1 MTVANGRG
9 GIPARDRRSRDDGD
23 PSPLRPLEEGEVLRR
38 TEKGVVVEAW
48 RVPPTLRLDP
58 LALRVIRRG
67 E

>member
-1 MTVANGRG
+1 MTAANGRVATA
-9 GIPARDRRSRDDGD
+9 ARDRRSRDDGD
-23 PSPLRPLEEGEVLRR
+23 PTPQRSLEEGELLRR
-38 TEKGVVVEAW
+38 TERGMVVESW

>member
-23 PSPLRPLEEGEVLRR
+23 PSPLRPVLRR

-58 LALRVIRRG
+58 LAMRVIRRG

>member
-9 GIPARDRRSRDDGD
+9 GIPARDRRSRD
-23 PSPLRPLEEGEVLRR
+23 EVLRR